1 MALNSPDAK
10 EKAIAQ
16 HSSDPFLVLLTITHD
31 DLEEPIYVVRN
42 NKAVVSR
49 GNTYLAYPFE
59 IELPT
64 DTDQSPGARISIAN
78 VSRRIG
84 KAIESLLTAPTV
96 KIEIVLASALDSVE
110 RTWDEFTMINSSYDA
125 MTVTATLAHVSY
137 WNEAWPKKTIRPALY
152 PGLFP

>member
-1 MALNSPDAK
+1 MALNSAGAK

-31 DLEEPIYVVRN
+31 DIAPIYVVRN
-42 NKAVVSR
+42 NKAIVSR

-59 IELPT
+59 IDLPT

-84 KAIESLLTAPTV
+84 KAIESLITAPTV

-110 RTWDEFTMINSSYDA
+110 RTWDEFTLTQVSYDA
-125 MTVTATLAHVSY
+125 MTVTATLAHISY
-137 WNEAWPKKTIRPALY
+137 WNEGWPKKIIRPALY
-152 PGLFP
+152 PGLFA